1 MDQREIDKLVSAN
14 KLQEHNIRDQEI
26 KAIHNVN
33 LYFIF
38 QAVILGSI
46 TASSTAT
53 CRQWWVPFSLS
64 LMAALTNLLGLCGAI
79 SRVLKSRDE
88 LDQSL
93 SDVGFM
99 KLYPI
104 TKEQLAQVMPG
115 SPLSH
120 EGKEIVR
127 PKICGLRRWTR
138 LFVAYLLIGLFV
150 GFSGVVMYGCRM
162 MLCNTVSP
170 TGGVVAV
177 AAVGDGGGCGRG
189 SAAGR
194 GLREEAPASRCGV
207 EGAEVDGVWEGVWLA
222 GDDVEGG
229 ASGQRWR
236 QRRRS
241 RWAWVREGTGSGR
254 SG

>member
-1 MDQREIDKLVSAN
+1 MEQRLDSNSTTLEARNRKEIDKLVSAN
-14 KLQEHNIRDQEI
+14 ELQEHNIRNQET
-26 KAIHNVN
+26 KVVHNVN

-38 QAVILGSI
+38 QAVVLASI

-53 CRQWWVPFSLS
+53 CRQWWVPFTLS
-64 LMAALTNLLGLCGAI
+64 LMAAVTNLLGLCGAV

-127 PKICGLRRWTR
+127 PKACGLRRWR
-138 LFVAYLLIGLFV
+138 RCFVAYFVIGLFV
-150 GFSGVVMYGCRM
+150 GFSGVVMYGCRR
-162 MLCNTVSP
+162 MLCNR
-170 TGGVVAV
+170 
-177 AAVGDGGGCGRG
+177 GDGKCVK
-189 SAAGR
+189 
-194 GLREEAPASRCGV
+194 LC
-207 EGAEVDGVWEGVWLA
+207 
-222 GDDVEGG
+222 
-229 ASGQRWR
+229 
-236 QRRRS
+236 
-241 RWAWVREGTGSGR
+241 
-254 SG
+254 